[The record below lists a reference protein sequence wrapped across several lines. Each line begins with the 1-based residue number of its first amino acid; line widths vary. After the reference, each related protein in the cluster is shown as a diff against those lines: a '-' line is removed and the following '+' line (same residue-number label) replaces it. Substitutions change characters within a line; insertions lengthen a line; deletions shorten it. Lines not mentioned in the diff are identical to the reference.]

1 MSLCLLMKSRPG
13 DRMPSVIFA
22 YRSIKRRPSKVLL
35 IIALNHFFH
44 FQNGLPLQI
53 IPHLSP
59 KPHPSLPS
67 QRMEDH
73 PDLCVVSMYMHPSL
87 HVTWGTTWK
96 TNTEKKKTFGAAFLT
111 ILYRVMWLQPL
122 GYVPYCSATFFFSPI
137 VWIICRF
144 PQVLSL
150 HYLTPFIRE

>member
-1 MSLCLLMKSRPG
+1 
-13 DRMPSVIFA
+13 MPSVIFA

-35 IIALNHFFH
+35 IVALNHFFH

-96 TNTEKKKTFGAAFLT
+96 TNTEKKKTFGAAFFDNLVQSYVIT
-111 ILYRVMWLQPL
+111 AIGLCPL
-122 GYVPYCSATFFFSPI
+122 
-137 VWIICRF
+137 
-144 PQVLSL
+144 L
-150 HYLTPFIRE
+150 